1 MGAKWVCLLAIDK
14 SSNAFLRYTKLNQIL
29 GESSMPTIKNVCVFC
44 GSNHGY
50 DPQFLEQTN
59 ALGTYLAHHDHPVV
73 YGGGKEGLMGAI
85 ATSTMAAGG
94 QVIGIIPTFL
104 REMGLAKDDVTTF
117 IETATMDERK
127 DEMLRQSDAFI
138 VLPGG
143 FGTFEEF
150 TTMLSWSQINVH
162 QKPIALFN
170 IDHYFD
176 DLVAMMQKS
185 CDAGFAPQENMN
197 LFINA
202 TTIDGIFNGF
212 ATFKHQLPYKYTN

>member
-1 MGAKWVCLLAIDK
+1 MITLSGVPLSKFRGSI
-14 SSNAFLRYTKLNQIL
+14 
-29 GESSMPTIKNVCVFC
+29 SMPKIKNVCVFC

-50 DPQFLEQTN
+50 DPDFLKQTN
-59 ALGTYLAHHDHPVV
+59 ALGQYLAANHHPVV

-85 ATSTMAAGG
+85 AKSTMDAGG
-94 QVIGIIPTFL
+94 EVIGIIPTFL
-104 REMGLAKDDVTTF
+104 SEMGLAETNVTTLL
-117 IETATMDERK
+117 ETSTMDERK

-170 IDHYFD
+170 INHYFD
-176 DLVAMMQKS
+176 ELVAMMQKC
-185 CDAGFAPQENMN
+185 CDQGFAPQENMD
-197 LFINA
+197 LFIDA
-202 TTIDGIFNGF
+202 PSIDKIFEGF
-212 ATFKHQLPYKYTN
+212 ATFHHQLPYKYTN

>member
-1 MGAKWVCLLAIDK
+1 M
-14 SSNAFLRYTKLNQIL
+14 S
-29 GESSMPTIKNVCVFC
+29 TIKNVCVFC

-50 DPQFLEQTN
+50 DPQFLIQTN
-59 ALGTYLAHHDHPVV
+59 ALGKYLAENNHPVV

-94 QVIGIIPTFL
+94 EVIGIIPTFL
-104 REMGLAKDDVTTF
+104 REMGLAKEDVTTF

-176 DLVAMMQKS
+176 ELVAMMHKC
-185 CDAGFAPQENMN
+185 CDAGFAPQENLD
-197 LFINA
+197 LFIDA
-202 TTIDGIFNGF
+202 DSVDGIFEGF
-212 ATFKHQLPYKYTN
+212 ANFHHQLPFKYTN

>member
-1 MGAKWVCLLAIDK
+1 
-14 SSNAFLRYTKLNQIL
+14 
-29 GESSMPTIKNVCVFC
+29 MPKIKNVCVFC

-50 DPQFLEQTN
+50 DPDFLKQTN
-59 ALGTYLAHHDHPVV
+59 ALGQYLAANHHPVV

-85 ATSTMAAGG
+85 AKSTMDAGG
-94 QVIGIIPTFL
+94 EVIGIIPTFL
-104 REMGLAKDDVTTF
+104 SEMGLAETNVTTLL
-117 IETATMDERK
+117 ETSTMDERK

-170 IDHYFD
+170 INHYFD
-176 DLVAMMQKS
+176 ELVAMMQKC
-185 CDAGFAPQENMN
+185 CDQGFAPQENMD
-197 LFINA
+197 LFIDA
-202 TTIDGIFNGF
+202 ASIDDIFEGF
-212 ATFKHQLPYKYTN
+212 ATFHHQLPYKYTN

>member
-1 MGAKWVCLLAIDK
+1 
-14 SSNAFLRYTKLNQIL
+14 
-29 GESSMPTIKNVCVFC
+29 MPKIKNVCVFC

-50 DPQFLEQTN
+50 DPAFLDQTN
-59 ALGTYLAHHDHPVV
+59 ALGQYLASHGHPVV

-85 ATSTMAAGG
+85 AKSTMDAGG
-94 QVIGIIPTFL
+94 EVIGIIPTFL
-104 REMGLAKDDVTTF
+104 SEMGLAETHITTLL
-117 IETATMDERK
+117 ETATMDERK

-170 IDHYFD
+170 INHYYD
-176 DLVAMMQKS
+176 ELVAMMVKC
-185 CDAGFAPQENMN
+185 CDAGFAPKENLD

-202 TTIDGIFNGF
+202 SSIDEIFDGF
-212 ATFKHQLPYKYTN
+212 ANFHHQLPYKYTN

>member
-1 MGAKWVCLLAIDK
+1 M
-14 SSNAFLRYTKLNQIL
+14 T
-29 GESSMPTIKNVCVFC
+29 TIKNVCVFC

-50 DPQFLEQTN
+50 DPQFLSETN
-59 ALGTYLAHHDHPVV
+59 ALGQFLADHHHPVV

-85 ATSTMAAGG
+85 AKSTMDAGG
-94 QVIGIIPTFL
+94 EVIGIIPTFL
-104 REMGLAKDDVTTF
+104 SEMGLAETNVTTLL
-117 IETATMDERK
+117 ETSTMDERK

-170 IDHYFD
+170 INHYYD
-176 DLVAMMQKS
+176 DLVTMMHKC
-185 CDAGFAPQENMN
+185 CDAGFAPQENLD

-202 TTIDGIFNGF
+202 TTIDEIFEGF
-212 ATFKHQLPYKYTN
+212 STFHHQLPYKYTN

>member
-1 MGAKWVCLLAIDK
+1 MQK
-14 SSNAFLRYTKLNQIL
+14 
-29 GESSMPTIKNVCVFC
+29 IKNVCVFC

-50 DPQFLEQTN
+50 NPKFLSETN
-59 ALGTYLAHHDHPVV
+59 NLGQYLAKHQHPVV

-85 ATSTMAAGG
+85 ATSTMEAGG
-94 QVIGIIPTFL
+94 KVIGIIPTFL
-104 REMGLAKDDVTTF
+104 REMGLAREDVTTF

-127 DEMLRQSDAFI
+127 DEMLRQADAFI

-176 DLVAMMQKS
+176 PLVAMMQKC
-185 CDAGFAPQENMN
+185 CDEGFAPQENLQ
-197 LFINA
+197 LFIDA
-202 TTIDGIFNGF
+202 ATIDEIFSGF
-212 ATFKHQLPYKYTN
+212 ENFHHQLPYKYTN

>member
-1 MGAKWVCLLAIDK
+1 
-14 SSNAFLRYTKLNQIL
+14 
-29 GESSMPTIKNVCVFC
+29 MPEIKNVCVFC

-50 DPQFLEQTN
+50 NPKYLEQTN
-59 ALGTYLAHHDHPVV
+59 ALGTYLAQHDHPVV

-94 QVIGIIPTFL
+94 EVIGIIPTFL
-104 REMGLAKDDVTTF
+104 SEMGLAKTDITTLL
-117 IETATMDERK
+117 ETTTMDERK
-127 DEMLRQSDAFI
+127 DEMLRQADAFI

-176 DLVAMMQKS
+176 ELVAMMKKC
-185 CDAGFAPQENMN
+185 CDEGFAPQENLD
-197 LFINA
+197 LFIDA
-202 TTIDGIFNGF
+202 ATIDDIFAGF
-212 ATFKHQLPYKYTN
+212 ANFHHQLPYKYTN